1 MDGLAVREQY
11 HAEMPLL
18 LRNVYPPAHSAI
30 SLNDLREELLNRERD
45 PFVSDSDSIGALPS
59 VAEVLCGL
67 EDTRSPKVGITWACA
82 VDALIMRPRSGR
94 HQ

>member
-30 SLNDLREELLNRERD
+30 SLNDLREGMLNRQLN
-45 PFVSDSDSIGALPS
+45 PFVSDSSSIGTLPR
-59 VAEVLCGL
+59 VAKVLGGL
-67 EDTRSPKVGITWACA
+67 EDTRSP
-82 VDALIMRPRSGR
+82 
-94 HQ
+94 